1 MIEKYKELLIGM
13 VGYWVMCAMVLL
25 LTGKLI
31 YIGLAWNLFL
41 AFLPLFFIEKA
52 ISASKKSWVRI
63 WGFLWFVFFPNALYP
78 ISSFIH
84 LSIETFYWVE
94 GNYPTEE
101 VVYGNDIYIW
111 LKLFM
116 IGIGFFASNIVGL
129 YSLYMFEWKIR
140 TDYSKQ
146 KSQKAVLLVTF
157 LTGIAV
163 YWGRFLRLNSWD
175 LILRP
180 WLLLKEIFS
189 AINFFMFEFVF
200 AFMLYAIISYGIFR
214 LFQKIII
221 NQQNRFEN
229 K

>member
-1 MIEKYKELLIGM
+1 MFERYKELLLFM
-13 VGYWVMCAMVLL
+13 FGYWALCVMTLL
-25 LTGKLI
+25 LTNKLI

-52 ISASKKSWVRI
+52 ISASRQEWARI
-63 WGFLWFVFFPNALYP
+63 WGILWFIFFPNALYP

-94 GNYPTEE
+94 GNYPTED
-101 VVYGNDIYIW
+101 VVYGDDIFIW

-116 IGIGFFASNIVGL
+116 IGIGFFASIIVGL
-129 YSLYMFEWKIR
+129 YSLYIFEWMIR
-140 TDYSKQ
+140 MDYSKRKGQ
-146 KSQKAVLLVTF
+146 KVVLLVTF

-175 LILRP
+175 IILRP

-189 AINFFMFEFVF
+189 AINFFMLEFVF
-200 AFMLYAIISYGIFR
+200 AFTIYAVVSYGIFK
-214 LFQKIII
+214 LFRKMMIH
-221 NQQNRFEN
+221 QQNRFEN
-229 K
+229 